1 MHPRLAAVV
10 AYADETRT
18 ELLAVVDAIPLSL
31 REARPTEE
39 GWSVAEVL
47 EHLSR
52 VEKGVAKLVAL
63 KVGELQMQT
72 EPPREAAE
80 MVAVDLGKFGLV
92 ETPVTKLTAPDRV
105 APLGEMSSEDAR
117 AALLETRGV
126 LLDQLHA
133 GDGLAYSSVRH
144 PHPFLG
150 ELDLYEWVYFVG
162 AHERR
167 HLAQVRAIAAHFTE
181 S

>member
-1 MHPRLAAVV
+1 MHPRLSAVV
-10 AYADETRT
+10 AYADDART
-18 ELLAVVDAIPLSL
+18 ELLAVVDAMPLSL
-31 REARPTEE
+31 REARPTEQ

-52 VEKGVAKLVAL
+52 VEKGLAKLVAL
-63 KVGELQMQT
+63 KVGEMQMQSD
-72 EPPREAAE
+72 PPREAAE
-80 MVAVDLGKFGLV
+80 MLPVDLAKFSIV
-92 ETPVTKLTAPDRV
+92 EIPTIRLDAPERV
-105 APLGEMSSEDAR
+105 APLGEMSAEAAR

-133 GDGLAYSSVRH
+133 GDGLAYSTVRH

-150 ELDLYEWVYFVG
+150 ELDLYEWVHFVG

-167 HLAQVRAIAAHFTE
+167 HLAQIRAIAAHFA
-181 S
+181 SS

>member
-10 AYADETRT
+10 AFADDTRT
-18 ELLAVVDAIPLSL
+18 ELLAAVDAIPLPL
-31 REARPTEE
+31 REARPTEQ

-52 VEKGVAKLVAL
+52 VEKGIAKLVAL
-63 KVGELQMQT
+63 KVGEMQMQP
-72 EPPREAAE
+72 EPPREGAE
-80 MVAVDLGKFGLV
+80 MVPVDPAKFDLV
-92 ETPVTKLTAPDRV
+92 KTPSVRLTAPDRV
-105 APLGEMSSEDAR
+105 APLGEMSAEDAR
-117 AALLETRGV
+117 TALLETRGV

-133 GDGLAYSSVRH
+133 GDGLAYSGVRH

-150 ELDLYEWVYFVG
+150 ELDLYEWVYFIA

-167 HLAQVRAIAAHFTE
+167 HLAQIRAVAAHFAE

>member
-10 AYADETRT
+10 AFADETRT
-18 ELLAVVDAIPLSL
+18 ELLAEVDAIPLPL
-31 REARPTEE
+31 REARPTEQ

-52 VEKGVAKLVAL
+52 VEKGIAKLVAL
-63 KVGELQMQT
+63 KVGEMQMQPAPLQ
-72 EPPREAAE
+72 EDAE
-80 MVAVDLGKFGLV
+80 MVPVDAAKFDIVVARSTL
-92 ETPVTKLTAPDRV
+92 LTAPDRV
-105 APLGEMSSEDAR
+105 APVGEMSAEDAR
-117 AALLETRGV
+117 TALLETRGV

-150 ELDLYEWVYFVG
+150 ELDLYEWVYFIA

-167 HLAQVRAIAAHFTE
+167 HLVQVRAIAAHF
-181 S
+181 SGS

>member
-10 AYADETRT
+10 AYADDART
-18 ELLAVVDAIPLSL
+18 ELLAVVDAMPLSL

-52 VEKGVAKLVAL
+52 VEKGIAKLVAL
-63 KVGELQMQT
+63 KVGEMQMQP
-72 EPPREAAE
+72 EPAREAAE
-80 MVAVDLGKFGLV
+80 MVPVDLGKFGIV
-92 ETPVTKLTAPDRV
+92 VTPTVRLDAPDRV
-105 APLGEMSSEDAR
+105 APLGEMSAEDAR

-167 HLAQVRAIAAHFTE
+167 HLAQVRAIAAHFAD

>member
-10 AYADETRT
+10 AYADAART
-18 ELLAVVDAIPLSL
+18 ELLAVVDAIPPSL

-52 VEKGVAKLVAL
+52 VEKGIAKLVAL
-63 KVGELQMQT
+63 KVGELQT
-72 EPPREAAE
+72 LPEPPHEAEE
-80 MVAVDLGKFGLV
+80 MVAIDLGKFGIV
-92 ETPVTKLTAPDRV
+92 ETPSMKLAAPDRV

-117 AALLETRGV
+117 SALSETRGV

-167 HLAQVRAIAAHFTE
+167 HLAQVRAIAAHFAE